1 MSSGTNSVFTSWPAD
16 DLLAFVL
23 SLFSPLVVGIP
34 LVLTF
39 LIWSIVVLIVLGLPI
54 LGLGVAFGDGPVIV
68 FFTALALL
76 VWTAGFCLGCA
87 VGYARLLSN
96 FPTTRPI
103 GLSTLAWWIG
113 VPIAAIG
120 YALYRV
126 TAPGTIGGG
135 ARFALTFGLLVFG
148 AYLVTSR
155 ARIVVN
161 AIRSGSGTTA
171 TTAITGFVLAGG
183 ILEVTTYLLGAPITD
198 VFAGNGTSETGMVLA
213 YFPAVLVALLVAVV
227 RGTPIESGSP
237 GLEST
242 MPFHDILFFDIQSG
256 DGITTAIAIA
266 FLAVPAAVFTVEVT
280 LGGIFRGLLAAQ
292 RPIAWGRLP
301 RWRKAVSGVLPG
313 SISGVVATFGGVAVV
328 VSELF
333 WAVAMVALEVLYA
346 AGYTLFISLGATIVA
361 AVVVLAVT
369 VLGLT
374 ASLLSPV
381 GVVGTVFGWLTAVV
395 PVVAFG
401 TLPIAAAVLSRELL
415 SPPDGSLFLDPS
427 TWRYPVLIPT
437 VAIGLLVAA
446 RSYVLPPWVG
456 VFEQFLAG
464 TLAAIL
470 LYRGALYAVMV
481 AEAATPPLDSAQRR
495 VRNLGPSG
503 RVAGPTAFAAGVGWL
518 TSAAVIATLRV
529 LPGSLAADLLD
540 TLGVVPFVPPP
551 AEFVVGVPIAIGLG
565 LTAAYAA
572 QRAAVG
578 VFGYRHGIRHAI
590 QRAVRLGVSTAHRT
604 RRWIEY
610 GLFLRP

>member
-1 MSSGTNSVFTSWPAD
+1 MSSGTNNVFTSWPAD

-54 LGLGVAFGDGPVIV
+54 LGLGVVLGEGPVIE
-68 FFTALALL
+68 FLTALVLL

-87 VGYARLLSN
+87 VGYTRLLGN

-103 GLSTLAWWIG
+103 GLSTLAWWVG
-113 VPIAAIG
+113 APIAAIG

-126 TAPGTIGGG
+126 TTPGAIGGG
-135 ARFALTFGLLVFG
+135 GGFVLTFGLLVFG

-161 AIRSGSGTTA
+161 AIRSSSGTTA
-171 TTAITGFVLAGG
+171 TTVITGFVLAGG

-198 VFAGNGTSETGMVLA
+198 IFAENGTTETGMVLA
-213 YFPAVLVALLVAVV
+213 YFPVVLVALLAASV
-227 RGTPIESGSP
+227 RGTPIGSGSS
-237 GLEST
+237 GLESAI
-242 MPFHDILFFDIQSG
+242 PFHDILFFDIQSG
-256 DGITTAIAIA
+256 DGITTAVTIA
-266 FLAVPAAVFTVEVT
+266 FFAVPTAVFTVEVA

-292 RPIAWGRLP
+292 HPISWGRLP
-301 RWRKAVSGVLPG
+301 WWRKAVSGVLPR
-313 SISGVVATFGGVAVV
+313 SISGIAATFGRVAVV

-346 AGYTLFISLGATIVA
+346 AGYTLFISLGTTILA

-374 ASLLSPV
+374 ASLLSPIWI
-381 GVVGTVFGWLTAVV
+381 VGTVFGWLIAVV
-395 PVVAFG
+395 PIVAFG
-401 TLPIAAAVLSRELL
+401 TLPIVVAVLSRELL
-415 SPPDGSLFLDPS
+415 SPPDGNLFVDPS
-427 TWRYPVLIPT
+427 TWQYPMLIPT

-446 RSYVLPPWVG
+446 RSYVLPPWAG

-481 AEAATPPLDSAQRR
+481 AETATPLLGSTQRR

-503 RVAGPTAFAAGVGWL
+503 RTAGPTAFAAGVGWL
-518 TSAAVIATLRV
+518 TAAVVIATLRI

-540 TLGVVPFVPPP
+540 TLRVVPFAPPP
-551 AEFVVGVPIAIGLG
+551 AEFVVGVPVAIGLL

-578 VFGYRHGIRHAI
+578 ALSYRHGIRHAI
-590 QRAVRLGVSTAHRT
+590 RRVVQLGVSTARRT